1 MFVGLCWMN
10 DIAYILSFVFIQQG
24 TTMWLGRILLALA
37 LLYAPVSSLCIPT
50 YDAESNFLCNDAI
63 LSGTNDNGQPT
74 NSLLD
79 TLNLLY
85 KSAHVLSP
93 EEPRE
98 RRTAPA
104 SKYRF
109 LSQTQLRSKLYR
121 NSAKSDRRSQ
131 VTLSLDV
138 PTNIMNI
145 LFNIAKAKNLRAK
158 ADDNARLLAQIGKR
172 K

>member
-1 MFVGLCWMN
+1 
-10 DIAYILSFVFIQQG
+10 
-24 TTMWLGRILLALA
+24 MWLARTLLALA
-37 LLYAPVSSLCIPT
+37 LLCAPVSSLCSP
-50 YDAESNFLCNDAI
+50 YDPEFSFLCN
-63 LSGTNDNGQPT
+63 NDVFPETSEAGKPT
-74 NSLLD
+74 SSLLD
-79 TLNLLY
+79 SVKLLF
-85 KSAHVLSP
+85 KSAQALSS

-98 RRTAPA
+98 RRTVPA
-104 SKYRF
+104 SKYKY

-138 PTNIMNI
+138 PTNLMNI
-145 LFNIAKAKNLRAK
+145 LFDIAKAKNLRDK

>member
-1 MFVGLCWMN
+1 
-10 DIAYILSFVFIQQG
+10 
-24 TTMWLGRILLALA
+24 MWLARTLLALA
-37 LLYAPVSSLCIPT
+37 LLCAPVSSLCIPT
-50 YDAESNFLCNDAI
+50 YDPESNFLCNNQVF
-63 LSGTNDNGQPT
+63 SETNENGQPK
-74 NSLLD
+74 NSRLD
-79 TLNLLY
+79 SVNQLY
-85 KSAHVLSP
+85 KSAHALSS
-93 EEPRE
+93 EESRE
-98 RRTAPA
+98 RRTAPE

-158 ADDNARLLAQIGKR
+158 ADDNARLLAQIGRR

>member
-1 MFVGLCWMN
+1 MRL
-10 DIAYILSFVFIQQG
+10 AR
-24 TTMWLGRILLALA
+24 TLLALA
-37 LLYAPVSSLCIPT
+37 LLCAPVSSICLPT
-50 YDAESNFLCNDAI
+50 YDSVSNFLCN
-63 LSGTNDNGQPT
+63 SEVFSETNDNGQSE

-79 TLNLLY
+79 SLNLLY
-85 KSAHVLSP
+85 KSAHAFSSED

-98 RRTAPA
+98 RRTIPA
-104 SKYRF
+104 SKYRY

>member
-1 MFVGLCWMN
+1 
-10 DIAYILSFVFIQQG
+10 
-24 TTMWLGRILLALA
+24 MWLARTVFALA
-37 LLYAPVSSLCIPT
+37 LLCAPVSSLCIPT
-50 YDAESNFLCNDAI
+50 YDPESNFLCSEG
-63 LSGTNDNGQPT
+63 LSHNGGQPT

-79 TLNLLY
+79 ILNLLY
-85 KSAHVLSP
+85 KSS

-98 RRTAPA
+98 RRTVPA
-104 SKYRF
+104 SKYRY

-145 LFNIAKAKNLRAK
+145 LFDIAKAKNLRAK

>member
-1 MFVGLCWMN
+1 GK
-10 DIAYILSFVFIQQG
+10 
-24 TTMWLGRILLALA
+24 TMWLPRTLLALA
-37 LLYAPVSSLCIPT
+37 LLCAPVSSLCLPT
-50 YDAESNFLCNDAI
+50 YDPVSNFLCNNEVF
-63 LSGTNDNGQPT
+63 SETNENGQPAD
-74 NSLLD
+74 SLLD
-79 TLNLLY
+79 SLNLLY
-85 KSAHVLSP
+85 KSAHALSS

-98 RRTAPA
+98 RRTIPA
-104 SKYRF
+104 SKYRY

>member
-1 MFVGLCWMN
+1 
-10 DIAYILSFVFIQQG
+10 
-24 TTMWLGRILLALA
+24 MWLARTLLALA
-37 LLYAPVSSLCIPT
+37 LLCAPVSSLCLPT
-50 YDAESNFLCNDAI
+50 YDPVSNFLCNNEVF
-63 LSGTNDNGQPT
+63 SETNDNGQPA

-79 TLNLLY
+79 SLKLLY
-85 KSAHVLSP
+85 KSAHSLSS

-98 RRTAPA
+98 RRTIPA
-104 SKYRF
+104 SKYRY

-121 NSAKSDRRSQ
+121 NSTKSDRRSQ

>member
-1 MFVGLCWMN
+1 
-10 DIAYILSFVFIQQG
+10 
-24 TTMWLGRILLALA
+24 MWLARILLALA

-50 YDAESNFLCNDAI
+50 YDTESNFLCNEI
-63 LSGTNDNGQPT
+63 PSGNNDNGQPT

-85 KSAHVLSP
+85 KSAHMLSS

-98 RRTAPA
+98 RRTVPPA

>member
-1 MFVGLCWMN
+1 
-10 DIAYILSFVFIQQG
+10 
-24 TTMWLGRILLALA
+24 MWLARTLLAMA
-37 LLYAPVSSLCIPT
+37 LLCAPVSSLCLST
-50 YDAESNFLCNDAI
+50 YDPESNFLCNNQVF
-63 LSGTNDNGQPT
+63 SETNGNGQPT
-74 NSLLD
+74 NSLQD
-79 TLNLLY
+79 SVNLLY
-85 KSAHVLSP
+85 KSAHALSS

-98 RRTAPA
+98 RRTVPA
-104 SKYRF
+104 SKYRL

-121 NSAKSDRRSQ
+121 NSANSDRRSQ

>member
-1 MFVGLCWMN
+1 
-10 DIAYILSFVFIQQG
+10 
-24 TTMWLGRILLALA
+24 MWLARTLLALA
-37 LLYAPVSSLCIPT
+37 LLCAPVSNLCIPT
-50 YDAESNFLCNDAI
+50 YDPEPNFLCNNQ
-63 LSGTNDNGQPT
+63 LFSETNENGQPK
-74 NSLLD
+74 NSWLD
-79 TLNLLY
+79 SVNLLY
-85 KSAHVLSP
+85 KSAHALSS
-93 EEPRE
+93 EESRE
-98 RRTAPA
+98 RRTVPA

>member
-1 MFVGLCWMN
+1 
-10 DIAYILSFVFIQQG
+10 
-24 TTMWLGRILLALA
+24 MWFARTLLALA
-37 LLYAPVSSLCIPT
+37 LLCAPVSSLCLPT
-50 YDAESNFLCNDAI
+50 YNPEFNFLCNNEMFSEA
-63 LSGTNDNGQPT
+63 NDNGKPS

-79 TLNLLY
+79 RVNLLY
-85 KSAHVLSP
+85 KSAHALSS
-93 EEPRE
+93 EDPRE
-98 RRTAPA
+98 RRTVPA
-104 SKYRF
+104 SKYRY

-121 NSAKSDRRSQ
+121 NSAKSDRRNQ